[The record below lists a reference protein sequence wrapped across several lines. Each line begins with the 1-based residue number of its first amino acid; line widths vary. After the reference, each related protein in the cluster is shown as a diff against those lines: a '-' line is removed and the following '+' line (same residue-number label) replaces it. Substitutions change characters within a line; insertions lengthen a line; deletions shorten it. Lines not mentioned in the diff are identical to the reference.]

1 MLPDHRGAW
10 TAILIVSVFFGGF
23 ALLANLP
30 ALHSGFLFADQAVY
44 YAMAQSIAYDRD
56 LEYTAKDLIRYR
68 EDFWAG
74 PLGIFLK
81 RTRGAEGE
89 RLFYSK
95 SPAYPLF
102 AAPFVRV
109 FGSNG
114 PLVFHALLLFLLLAM
129 GFSYFSLANS
139 PGLSLLQVLTFL
151 FASVAGVYILWIA
164 PDFFNLF
171 CVFAALYLWLY
182 KRRRAEAGAGEA
194 GPSPGPFRRFLLSS
208 GSDYAAAF
216 LAGVATASKPPNV
229 AVLGPI
235 LLSALLGKKF
245 FKAGGLVLAFGL
257 SLGLIFGANILLTGE
272 WNYQGGDR
280 KSFVP
285 RSDQGFPLEHPQWT
299 FDTSP
304 GKIMSTDQY
313 GPAEAMLPAKFV
325 VPNLFYYFFGRFTG
339 VAWYFFPAL
348 LALILF
354 AFGRKRFEQWLLLA
368 AAAGEILLYVV
379 LMPDNYGGGGGSL
392 ANRYFL
398 GIYPFFLFLPGMK
411 IARPRL
417 VASWAAAALFL
428 SPILLSPYLG
438 STHPATHG
446 MRFPYTL
453 LPVEWT
459 NLNSLPTTTK
469 PSAFRQQWGSP
480 DDPLYHDR
488 FLYFLNDNYHDKHPN
503 EPGWWTLGDRTCDL
517 VLRTAY
523 PVKEVVVTLLNNPRL
538 QNEITVRVKGRTQKA
553 VLGTNASET
562 LRFPVGDGYRIRHSH
577 LYRIKV
583 RAAKGAMPYYE
594 SDSSDEKRW
603 LGVRFEL
610 DPVPAAA
617 K

>member
-10 TAILIVSVFFGGF
+10 TAILIISFFFGGF

-44 YAMAQSIAYDRD
+44 YAMAQSIAFDGD

-81 RTRGAEGE
+81 RTRSAEGE
-89 RLFYSK
+89 KIFYSK
-95 SPAYPLF
+95 SLAYPLF
-102 AAPFVRV
+102 AAPFVRA
-109 FGSNG
+109 FGPNG

-182 KRRRAEAGAGEA
+182 KRRRAEAGAGE
-194 GPSPGPFRRFLLSS
+194 GPSSIGLFRRFLLSS

-216 LAGVATASKPPNV
+216 LAGIATASKPPNV
-229 AVLGPI
+229 AVLGP
-235 LLSALLGKKF
+235 LLLWALLRKKF
-245 FKAGGLVLAFGL
+245 LKAGGLVLAFGL
-257 SLGLIFGANILLTGE
+257 SLGLLFGANALLTGE

-285 RSDQGFPLEHPQWT
+285 RPDQGFPLEHPQWT
-299 FDTSP
+299 FDSAP
-304 GKIMSTDQY
+304 GKVMSTDQY
-313 GPAEAMLPAKFV
+313 GPAQAMLPAKFV
-325 VPNLFYYFFGRFTG
+325 APNLFYYFFGRFTG
-339 VAWYFFPAL
+339 VAWYFFPAFL
-348 LALILF
+348 GLALF
-354 AFGRKRFEQWLLLA
+354 AFGRKRLEQGLLLA
-368 AAAGEILLYVV
+368 AIAGEILIYVV

-411 IARPRL
+411 VSRPRIA
-417 VASWAAAALFL
+417 VSWAMAALFL

-438 STHPATHG
+438 STHPATHA

-453 LPVEWT
+453 LPIEWT
-459 NLNSLPTTTK
+459 NLNSLPTTTR
-469 PSAFRQQWGSP
+469 PSAFRQQWGDP
-480 DDPLYHDR
+480 ADPLYHDK
-488 FLYFLNDNYHDKHPN
+488 FLYFLNDNFNDKHPG
-503 EPGWWTLGDRTCDL
+503 EDGWWTLGDRKCDL
-517 VLRTAY
+517 VLRTAF
-523 PVKEVVVTLLNNPRL
+523 PVKEVVLKLLNNPRL
-538 QNEITVRVKGRTQKA
+538 RNDIWVKVEGRVQKA
-553 VLGTNASET
+553 VLGPNEAGE
-562 LRFPVGDGYRIRHSH
+562 LRFPVGDGYQIRHAH
-577 LYRIKV
+577 LFRIKI

-594 SDSSDEKRW
+594 SDQSDEKRW
-603 LGVRFEL
+603 LGVRF
-610 DPVPAAA
+610 DIAPVPAAA